1 MRRIPPLARPV
12 VAASIA
18 ASLLGCYHATIETG
32 APAAN
37 QIYEERWATGWLIGL
52 VPPKTIAA
60 SQKCPGGVAKVET
73 KLSFLNQV
81 AAAVTLG
88 IYTPMHI
95 VVTCAAGAKTHTQ
108 DPDLTAP
115 PEDLAG
121 AGRALR
127 EAAIR
132 SLDEGR
138 PILVQFR

>member
-1 MRRIPPLARPV
+1 MRRIPPLFLSI
-12 VAASIA
+12 VAAGV
-18 ASLLGCYHATIETG
+18 LGCYHATIETG

-37 QIYEERWATGWLIGL
+37 QIYEERWATAWLAGL
-52 VPPKTIAA
+52 VPPKTVAA

-73 KLSFLNQV
+73 KLSFLNEI

-95 VVTCAAGAKTHTQ
+95 VVTCAAGSKTHTQ

-121 AGRALR
+121 AGRVLS

-132 SLDEGR
+132 SLEDGR
-138 PILVQFR
+138 PILIRFR